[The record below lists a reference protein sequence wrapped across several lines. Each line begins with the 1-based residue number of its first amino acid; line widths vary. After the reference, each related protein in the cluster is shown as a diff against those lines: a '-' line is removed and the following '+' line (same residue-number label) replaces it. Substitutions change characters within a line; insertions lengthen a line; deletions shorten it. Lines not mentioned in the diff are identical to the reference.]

1 MYLDK
6 IHLVTSEHKTV
17 LYKRTHLDKIHL
29 VILEHK
35 TVLWRHESQIV
46 QNLIQLHK
54 FTLLQIA
61 FHFLV
66 IWVAIFLDYSIQTQD
81 NYSSFQLLHFHHEEI
96 ILLCVFSCG
105 TYSGRHGTELGTY
118 LSQFHRALVD
128 DIAMI
133 HINIDTELCLHWH
146 TGSCW
151 TFSSAPRHLL
161 NFFVSA
167 TNILVSIIICQNT
180 STSFLRRLQYR
191 LKTPAL
197 SYCSLLL
204 FFAFITSPINR
215 YYGNYQMSDLVWS
228 CWGLS

>member
-1 MYLDK
+1 MKASLFIIWSNYLNSLCFKLLFIFLFSGLRSFWIIPSKPK
-6 IHLVTSEHKTV
+6 IT
-17 LYKRTHLDKIHL
+17 
-29 VILEHK
+29 
-35 TVLWRHESQIV
+35 
-46 QNLIQLHK
+46 
-54 FTLLQIA
+54 TLL
-61 FHFLV
+61 
-66 IWVAIFLDYSIQTQD
+66 
-81 NYSSFQLLHFHHEEI
+81 FQLLHLHHEEI
-96 ILLCVFSCG
+96 TLLCVFSCS

-118 LSQFHRALVD
+118 LSQFHRVLID

-133 HINIDTELCLHWH
+133 HINIDTELCHHWH

-167 TNILVSIIICQNT
+167 TNILVSIIIGQNT

-204 FFAFITSPINR
+204 FFAFIASPINR